1 MNLDSQLGCE
11 NQGGYMP
18 GEHSE
23 REEIRPAVPA
33 SIHGPV
39 RLNTAKTL
47 DTPDL
52 EKEQA
57 IQTTHTVPPEKSPLP
72 RDSEPPAPRSPLYR
86 RFAPRRSWL
95 VPCGVA
101 LVVVALLLLIADV
114 GHAGGAPDTAV
125 RHPPTATTVPTATPS
140 IVPTPTLRPGFQLF
154 IDNTDG
160 FLLEYPTGWTHRL
173 SNPGAE
179 FADDPVNATFE
190 MQVLLPSDSAAAGLS
205 GDPNN
210 PASWVNFAMQSF
222 ANLYAGNFQQDAG
235 PLPAA
240 TFAGSTWQT
249 GRGLISD
256 QVGQVSQARIRVQ
269 VYATIYQGK
278 PYIISLY
285 AADGTF
291 NVADTIYF
299 QPMRESFEFLPPA
312 V

>member
-1 MNLDSQLGCE
+1 
-11 NQGGYMP
+11 MP
-18 GEHSE
+18 GEQSE

-33 SIHGPV
+33 SIHSPV
-39 RLNTAKTL
+39 RLNAANTL
-47 DTPDL
+47 DFSDL
-52 EKEQA
+52 EEELA
-57 IQTTHTVPPEKSPLP
+57 IQTTHTPPSNNLAAHDPKPPVPKSL
-72 RDSEPPAPRSPLYR
+72 LNR
-86 RFAPRRSWL
+86 RFAARRPWL
-95 VPCGVA
+95 VFGAIA
-101 LVVVALLLLIADV
+101 LVVLILLLLIANV
-114 GHAGGAPDTAV
+114 GHAGGAPSTAQQH
-125 RHPPTATTVPTATPS
+125 RPTATALPTATPS

-154 IDNTDG
+154 VDHTDG
-160 FLLEYPTGWTHRL
+160 FLLQYPTGWTHRL

-179 FADDPVNATFE
+179 FADDAVNATFE

-205 GDPNN
+205 GDPND

-249 GRGLISD
+249 ARGLISD
-256 QVGQVSQARIRVQ
+256 QVGQVNQVSIRVQ

-291 NVADTIYF
+291 NIADQVYF
-299 QPMRESFEFLPPA
+299 QPMRESFEFLPSA

>member
-1 MNLDSQLGCE
+1 
-11 NQGGYMP
+11 MP
-18 GEHSE
+18 GEQSE

-47 DTPDL
+47 DLPDP
-52 EKEQA
+52 EKDQTT
-57 IQTTHTVPPEKSPLP
+57 QTTHTIPATNSSST
-72 RDSEPPAPRSPLYR
+72 RDSEPPAPKAPLYR
-86 RFAPRRSWL
+86 RFAARRPWL
-95 VPCGVA
+95 VPFGVA
-101 LVVVALLLLIADV
+101 IVAVVLLLLIADV
-114 GHAGGAPDTAV
+114 GHAGGAPGTALQ
-125 RHPPTATTVPTATPS
+125 HPPTATTVPTATPS
-140 IVPTPTLRPGFQLF
+140 IVPSPTLRSGFQLF

-160 FLLEYPTGWTHRL
+160 FLLQYPTGWTHRL

-179 FADDPVNATFE
+179 FADDAVNATFE

-205 GDPNN
+205 GNPND

-222 ANLYAGNFQQDAG
+222 ASLYAGNFQRDAG

-256 QVGQVSQARIRVQ
+256 QVGQVSQASIRVQ

-291 NVADTIYF
+291 NVADLVYF

>member
-1 MNLDSQLGCE
+1 
-11 NQGGYMP
+11 MP
-18 GEHSE
+18 GEQSE

-47 DTPDL
+47 DLPDL
-52 EKEQA
+52 EKEQE
-57 IQTTHTVPPEKSPLP
+57 IQITHTVPPAKSPVT
-72 RDSEPPAPRSPLYR
+72 RDSEPPAPRLPLYR
-86 RFAPRRSWL
+86 RFASRRSWL

-101 LVVVALLLLIADV
+101 LAVAILLLLIADV
-114 GHAGGAPDTAV
+114 GRAGGAPGTAHQ
-125 RHPPTATTVPTATPS
+125 HPPTATTAPTATPS
-140 IVPTPTLRPGFQLF
+140 IGPSPTPRLGFQLF
-154 IDNTDG
+154 IDNADG
-160 FLLEYPTGWTHRL
+160 FLLQYPTGWTHRL

-179 FADDPVNATFE
+179 FADDPLNPTFE
-190 MQVLLPSDSAAAGLS
+190 MDVLLPGDSAAAGLS
-205 GDPNN
+205 GDPND
-210 PASWVNFAMQSF
+210 PASWVSWVMQLF
-222 ANLYAGNFQQDAG
+222 VGRYAGNFQQDAG

-256 QVGQVSQARIRVQ
+256 QVGQVSQPTIRVQ

-278 PYIISLY
+278 PFIISLY

-291 NVADTIYF
+291 NVADTVYF